1 MAVKPYLKYI
11 KRFKLN
17 CILTAVSSVLAIISV
32 VVLVFIPCFQNNG
45 GGITVGFSLY
55 NEAIRCFGEVF
66 GGTSKRVWDVYQ
78 VVSIIYLAA
87 GAVFAV
93 VVLQKCARG
102 LLNIEKYSAAQFEKV
117 TSGKETK
124 KGFLQKFNLP
134 TLFVSGVVL
143 EVLYMIM
150 LSSYGANNESTA
162 SSLFATSNGVNWTIA
177 FFILSFVA
185 YAAVSVYNW
194 ITFGNLKAEIMRE
207 N

>member
-1 MAVKPYLKYI
+1 MADKPYLKYI

-17 CILTAVSSVLAIISV
+17 CILTAVSSVLAIFSV
-32 VVLVFIPCFQNNG
+32 IVLVFIPCFQNNG
-45 GGITVGFSLY
+45 GGTTVVFSLF

-66 GGTSKRVWDVYQ
+66 GGISKRVWDVYQ
-78 VVSIIYLAA
+78 AVSIVYLAA

-93 VVLQKCARG
+93 VVAQKCARG
-102 LLNIEKYSAAQFEKV
+102 LLDIEKYSAAQFEKV

-150 LSSYGANNESTA
+150 LSSYGANNESAA

>member
-1 MAVKPYLKYI
+1 MADKPYLKYI

-93 VVLQKCARG
+93 VVLQKYARG

-185 YAAVSVYNW
+185 YAEIGRASCRERE
-194 ITFGNLKAEIMRE
+194 LKQV
-207 N
+207 